1 MGQIII
7 HQKDG
12 LLELDGLL
20 LQTGDQVEL
29 RIFGAFIPGTIAH
42 DQRGWYFVTSDQ
54 VSIRLQTGLHA
65 RLIRPSSQFSPLPVR
80 LKPTPD

>member
-1 MGQIII
+1 MGQLII

-12 LLELDGLL
+12 LLELDDFL

-42 DQRGWYFVTSDQ
+42 NQRGWYFLTSDQ
-54 VSIRLQTGLHA
+54 VSVRLQSGLHA
-65 RLIRPSSQFSPLPVR
+65 RLIKPSSQFSPLPVR
-80 LKPTPD
+80 LKKTPD